1 MDSLKLLKV
10 STDNHTMGDSL
21 LPYIEMKMRPLLK
34 NNKTK
39 PVRVQGHYN
48 WVGAT
53 IDEFSKR
60 HKLFNW
66 QRPTVSETK
75 DYILINCYPGKDYV
89 YHYGNLISTY
99 YHLLGLDIEVNFIS
113 PTEETCIST
122 LNNSNLNEIPNSDVV
137 ILGYVE
143 QLSSLL
149 EKQDWKGSKEFLYK
163 TGKVNN
169 TTVNLVG
176 CKHSYWA
183 DISGH
188 LVNLLSKK
196 TSLVIYIGKLGS
208 IDSNHKANL
217 TLATGNKS
225 FLNNKF
231 VTWNNIFSEVNNSFL
246 KKGVH
251 YNLPSVIQETKDW
264 LSIVKDSFSFV
275 DPEIGYMAEA
285 ANCSGIDFSY
295 LHIVSDNLTTKMSED
310 LSNER
315 DLNVLS
321 KRVTLLNEVKSI
333 LQNTF

>member
-1 MDSLKLLKV
+1 
-10 STDNHTMGDSL
+10 MGDSL
-21 LPYIEMKMRPLLK
+21 LPYIEMKMRPLLRD
-34 NNKTK
+34 NKTK

-48 WVGAT
+48 CVGAT
-53 IDEFSKR
+53 LDEFSKR

-66 QRPTVSETK
+66 QRPTVLDLE
-75 DYILINCYPGKDYV
+75 DYILVSCYPGKDYV

-99 YHLLGLDIEVNFIS
+99 YHLLSLDIEVNFIP

-122 LNNSNLNEIPNSDVV
+122 LNKSNLNEIPNSDVV

-149 EKQDWKGSKEFLYK
+149 EEQDWKGSGEFLYK

-169 TTVNLVG
+169 STVNLVG

-196 TSLVIYIGKLGS
+196 TSLVIYIGKLGTIES
-208 IDSNHKANL
+208 EHKANL

-231 VTWNNIFSEVNNSFL
+231 VTWNNVFSNVNNSFV
-246 KKGVH
+246 KEGVH

-264 LSIVKDSFSFV
+264 LSVVKGSFSFV

-285 ANCSGIDFSY
+285 ANYSSIDFSY
-295 LHIVSDNLTTKMSED
+295 LHIVSDNLAAKMAED

-321 KRVTLLNEVKSI
+321 KRATLLNEVKSI
-333 LQNTF
+333 LQNTL